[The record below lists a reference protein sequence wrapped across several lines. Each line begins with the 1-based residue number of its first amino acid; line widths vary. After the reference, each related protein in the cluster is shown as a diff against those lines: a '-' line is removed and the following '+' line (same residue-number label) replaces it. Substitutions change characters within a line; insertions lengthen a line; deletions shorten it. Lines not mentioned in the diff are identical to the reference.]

1 MAEEVDVL
9 ILGAG
14 LSGINAAYRVRTE
27 LPNASLAVLEGR
39 DILGGTWSF
48 WKYPGFRCDAAM
60 TNFGFHWHPWTHER
74 KIIEGERIIEYVE
87 DAVRTHGIDKHIRF
101 GHRILSADWHSATA
115 RWTVEVDHG
124 GQRKRFRAAFMLL
137 CTGYYSYDR
146 ALEAAIPGLDA
157 FAGTVAHPQWW
168 PEDLDYAGKHV
179 VIVGS
184 GATTW
189 TLFPTMAETAAS
201 VTVLQRSPS
210 YVFALPSASPFDAL
224 LRRLLPLWLAHRL
237 AAAKDLLLEVL
248 FVGFLLTFPSAAR
261 SFLAKEA
268 ARQLPPGYPVDV
280 HFNPSYKPWEQR
292 LCISPDGDV
301 FRALHRPNA
310 AIVTDHIDA
319 VVADGVRT
327 RTGRH
332 LPADVLVTAT
342 GLHMELLGGMAL
354 RVDGAA
360 VDLAACY
367 AWRGCMLEGVPN
379 AAAVMGYVAG
389 TWTPGADAV
398 TAIALRV
405 YAHMR
410 AAGADRATPVVDL
423 DPAERSAAPKL
434 PVMDMKSNY
443 FAVARSR
450 LPMSMDRGPWYG
462 RKNIVKDKAALWFG
476 DVTTGIRYD
485 GGKLKSV

>member
-1 MAEEVDVL
+1 MAEELDVL

-60 TNFGFHWHPWTHER
+60 TNFGFNWHPWTHER

-87 DAVRTHGIDKHIRF
+87 DAVRTHGLDKHISLRPPHPLRRL
-101 GHRILSADWHSATA
+101 GLGDGALDRRGRPRRSAKALPRRLHAALHR
-115 RWTVEVDHG
+115 
-124 GQRKRFRAAFMLL
+124 LL
-137 CTGYYSYDR
+137 
-146 ALEAAIPGLDA
+146 L
-157 FAGTVAHPQWW
+157 WW
-168 PEDLDYAGKHV
+168 PQDLDYAGKNV

-268 ARQLPPGYPVDV
+268 TRQLPPGYPVDV

-310 AIVTDHIDA
+310 EIVTDHIDA
-319 VVADGVRT
+319 VVADGVPHAPPA
-327 RTGRH
+327 RH
-332 LPADVLVTAT
+332 LAGRPSP
-342 GLHMELLGGMAL
+342 
-354 RVDGAA
+354 
-360 VDLAACY
+360 
-367 AWRGCMLEGVPN
+367 WGVY
-379 AAAVMGYVAG
+379 G
-389 TWTPGADAV
+389 
-398 TAIALRV
+398 
-405 YAHMR
+405 HMR
-410 AAGADRATPVVDL
+410 AHRYRARHPRRSTL
-423 DPAERSAAPKL
+423 DAAERKGRAQAARHGHEEQL
-434 PVMDMKSNY
+434 LR
-443 FAVARSR
+443 VARNR
-450 LPMSMDRGPWYG
+450 LPMSMERGPWYA

-485 GGKLKSV
+485 GGKVKSV

>member
-1 MAEEVDVL
+1 MAEELDVL

-101 GHRILSADWHSATA
+101 GHRILSADWDSATA

-210 YVFALPSASPFDAL
+210 MTSSRASSSASLVNVL
-224 LRRLLPLWLAHRL
+224 LCGDH
-237 AAAKDLLLEVL
+237 V
-248 FVGFLLTFPSAAR
+248 SCAAR
-261 SFLAKEA
+261 EPAGVWDKI
-268 ARQLPPGYPVDV
+268 DV
-280 HFNPSYKPWEQR
+280 RYDQSN
-292 LCISPDGDV
+292 
-301 FRALHRPNA
+301 
-310 AIVTDHIDA
+310 
-319 VVADGVRT
+319 
-327 RTGRH
+327 
-332 LPADVLVTAT
+332 
-342 GLHMELLGGMAL
+342 
-354 RVDGAA
+354 
-360 VDLAACY
+360 
-367 AWRGCMLEGVPN
+367 
-379 AAAVMGYVAG
+379 
-389 TWTPGADAV
+389 TPG
-398 TAIALRV
+398 
-405 YAHMR
+405 
-410 AAGADRATPVVDL
+410 GW
-423 DPAERSAAPKL
+423 ES
-434 PVMDMKSNY
+434 
-443 FAVARSR
+443 
-450 LPMSMDRGPWYG
+450 
-462 RKNIVKDKAALWFG
+462 
-476 DVTTGIRYD
+476 
-485 GGKLKSV
+485 